1 MRACGRHLEPG
12 AFGGGDEFPARAV
25 HFNAKLAH
33 VFADARAGLN
43 DGLMQLVFY
52 LLRDVRRSRRDE
64 LANVRTQFA
73 RRGINDLELFL
84 DADSEA
90 VSHGLGPLDLLVLSG
105 TSNFVSYRDA
115 AQNTPMPRACR
126 ATICFER
133 EKGRQKCLSHRRLVG
148 LDPSL
153 LDRLA

>member
-90 VSHGLGPLDLLVLSG
+90 VSMDLALWICWSCRGLRSSYHTATRRKIHQCRVRAGPQ
-105 TSNFVSYRDA
+105 FVS
-115 AQNTPMPRACR
+115 NG
-126 ATICFER
+126 
-133 EKGRQKCLSHRRLVG
+133 KGQTGMSVPPETCWAG
-148 LDPSL
+148 PFPT
-153 LDRLA
+153 

>member
-1 MRACGRHLEPG
+1 MDACLRPPPGARRVRRRRRVPRACG
-12 AFGGGDEFPARAV
+12 A
-25 HFNAKLAH
+25 FNAKLAH

-105 TSNFVSYRDA
+105 TSKFVSYRDA

-133 EKGRQKCLSHRRLVG
+133 KRADRNVCPTG
-148 LDPSL
+148 DL
-153 LDRLA
+153 LGWTVPYLTA